1 MANFLQRIAS
11 AFVSKAAGEGE
22 VRPGPYYL
30 PVTGGWLPAD
40 SPWNFWQSD
49 INPSSGASSAMVEA
63 CLSAYSQTIAMCP
76 GDHWRLNDKKG
87 RDRITNSAVSRILRS
102 PNSYQSPSD
111 FMLNLTRS
119 LYADGNAYALALRND
134 RFEIKELHLMDPNQS
149 YPQVAVTG
157 DVFYNLAGND
167 IIDRQVKESL
177 VVPARDVLHVRLNA
191 TRRRHPYP
199 LVGDTPI
206 AAALNDIAQSNA
218 MTQQQIKFYMNQ
230 ARPSAVLTTD
240 LILDKDQVQFIRD
253 RWDEQSRGLNA
264 GGTPILTAGL
274 KPYILSTPSKDAE
287 LAEMMKLTDQ
297 KIALAFRVPLAIL
310 GIGGTAFSSTELLM
324 QSWIASGLGFAIN
337 HIEDAF
343 GLLFQ
348 LDGQPDEYV
357 EFDTAAL
364 LRSAFGVRI
373 AGLAQAVQGG
383 IFSPNEARAIE
394 SLPEVEFG
402 DEPRVQQQVVPL
414 SAAAA
419 IPAAP
424 GMPGAAGAPPAGGP
438 PSPFG
443 AKPPGEKLEEKEPPD
458 DEPPVKKSIT
468 AKDFDDVVA
477 SEVRTLLSYAD
488 AHDRSDA

>member
-11 AFVSKAAGEGE
+11 AFVSKAGEGE

-40 SPWNFWQSD
+40 APWNFWQSGID
-49 INPSSGASSAMVEA
+49 PAGGSTSAMVEA
-63 CLSAYSQTIAMCP
+63 CLSAYSQTVAMCP
-76 GDHWRLNDKKG
+76 GDHWRLNKKKG
-87 RDRITNSAVSRILRS
+87 RDRITNSAASRVLRY

-134 RFEIKELHLMDPNQS
+134 RFEIKELHLMDPTQS
-149 YPQVAVTG
+149 FPQVAVTG
-157 DVFYNLAGND
+157 DVFYTLAGND
-167 IIDRQVKESL
+167 IIDRQIKEPL

-206 AAALNDIAQSNA
+206 AAALQDIAQSNA

-287 LAEMMKLTDQ
+287 LAEIMKLTDQ

-310 GIGGTAFSSTELLM
+310 GIGGTAFASTELLM

-373 AGLAQAVQGG
+373 AALAQAVQGG
-383 IFSPNEARAIE
+383 IFSPNEARALE
-394 SLPEVEFG
+394 SLEEVEFG

-424 GMPGAAGAPPAGGP
+424 GMPGAASAPPGAPVL
-438 PSPFG
+438 
-443 AKPPGEKLEEKEPPD
+443 AKPPGAEKPDEKEPPD

-477 SEVRTLLSYAD
+477 SQVRSIFSHAD
-488 AHDRSDA
+488 AHDRSNP